1 MGEQNEADRGCHG
14 EPMLRIIKDLKNPV
28 TCDNDEKQPSLRCHR
43 PILRARAHS
52 LVGNPVAIVGSRK
65 ISLAP
70 VANRLGQRSNTV
82 ADDFVDRLAGR
93 AEIEKVFARSEG
105 LGEKRAR
112 RDCTSE
118 HAGQGIMV

>member
-1 MGEQNEADRGCHG
+1 
-14 EPMLRIIKDLKNPV
+14 MLRIIKDLKNPV

-105 LGEKRAR
+105 LGERE
-112 RDCTSE
+112 RDAIVHPNT
-118 HAGQGIMV
+118 QGRNHGLKFILLGRIVRS